1 MSVYVS
7 VDNICK
13 SFGSLS
19 VLDQLSFSIA
29 RGELVSLV
37 GPSGSGK
44 TTLLRILAGI
54 ETPNQGSVYHR
65 DAITRD
71 HPAILVF
78 QDYLLFPHM
87 TVIDNVSFGLRAR
100 RRSRRIGRSEI
111 VERSRYYLEQLG
123 VGDKEDQF
131 PAQLSGGQRQRVALA
146 RALVMEPRLLLLDE
160 PFANLDNEL
169 KRDTARFIRDLQQR
183 LGVTTV
189 VVSHDV
195 EEASEV
201 SDRIDVLVG
210 GQLLQMGTFSEIY
223 RQPATLAVARMFGTI
238 NVVPAALWS
247 TLSVRAPAGATVCTR
262 AENTTVVTAVDGA
275 ARVLNSRLIGGNMYY
290 EVDLDGWCATAY
302 LPSGVMQRGDRCQLS
317 LSDTMVFAS

>member
-13 SFGSLS
+13 SFGTLS
-19 VLDQLSFSIA
+19 VLDRLSFQIA

-54 ETPNQGSVYHR
+54 ETPDQGSVFHR

-100 RRSRRIGRSEI
+100 RRSRRIGRKASI
-111 VERSRYYLEQLG
+111 ERARYYLEQLG
-123 VGDKEDQF
+123 VGDKAHMF

-160 PFANLDNEL
+160 PFANLDGEL

-183 LGVTTV
+183 LGVTTI

-195 EEASEV
+195 QEASEV
-201 SDRIDVLVG
+201 SDRIGVLVG
-210 GQLLQMGTFSEIY
+210 GRLLQTATLSEIY
-223 RQPATLAVARMFGTI
+223 RHPATLAVARMFGTI

-247 TLSVRAPAGATVCTR
+247 RLAIQAPAGATVCAR
-262 AENTTVVTAVDGA
+262 AETTTVVAAADGA
-275 ARVLNSRLIGGNMYY
+275 ARVLHSRLIGGNMYY
-290 EVDLDGWCATAY
+290 EVNLDGWRATAY
-302 LPSGVMQRGDRCQLS
+302 QPSGVMQPGDRCHLS
-317 LSDTMVFAS
+317 LADNMVFTS